1 MSSRKIGP
9 LDFTQARHS
18 RFLAGNTA
26 TVLATS
32 RLAVTFS
39 VSQSPSYSSV
49 LAVLPPLTG
58 LVLILLVKNV

>member
-18 RFLAGNTA
+18 RFSAGNT
-26 TVLATS
+26 ATS

-39 VSQSPSYSSV
+39 VSQSPSYSLV
-49 LAVLPPLTG
+49 LAVLPPLAT
-58 LVLILLVKNV
+58 LSMHNACEISI